1 MYKTAYG
8 LSPAYL
14 TDLIS
19 KHVPFQS
26 LRFRDAD
33 LFYVPRTFF
42 KYGDR
47 RFGVCGRLLWY
58 NLSEHIKNAN
68 SVSQFK
74 RLLKT
79 HFFTV
84 CFS

>member
-1 MYKTAYG
+1 MHKTAYG

-19 KHVPFQS
+19 KHVPSRS
-26 LRFRDAD
+26 LRSRDAD
-33 LFYVPRTFF
+33 LFYVPHTFS
-42 KYGDR
+42 KYGDH
-47 RFGVCGRLLWY
+47 RFDVCGPLLWN
-58 NLSEHIKNAN
+58 NLPEHIKNAN

-74 RLLKT
+74 RSVKT
-79 HFFTV
+79 HLFTV

>member
-8 LSPAYL
+8 LSPAYS

-19 KHVPFQS
+19 KHVPSQY
-26 LRFRDAD
+26 LRSCNAD
-33 LFYVPRTFF
+33 LFYVPCTFS
-42 KYGDR
+42 KYGDQ
-47 RFGVCGRLLWY
+47 RFVACGPLQRNNLL
-58 NLSEHIKNAN
+58 EHIKNAD

-74 RLLKT
+74 RLLKPQL
-79 HFFTV
+79 FIA

>member
-19 KHVPFQS
+19 KHVPSRS
-26 LRFRDAD
+26 LRSRDAD
-33 LFYVPRTFF
+33 LFYVPRKFS

-47 RFGVCGRLLWY
+47 ITLL
-58 NLSEHIKNAN
+58 E
-68 SVSQFK
+68 
-74 RLLKT
+74 
-79 HFFTV
+79 
-84 CFS
+84 